1 MVIFLI
7 SAAIPSHPMPQ
18 LDPSSWSSSLKAVIF
33 DLDGVLVDTAR
44 YHDQAWEELATGFG
58 YALTEADRHA
68 LKGRS
73 RADSLEYI
81 LEQAGWEDA
90 DPAQKSRWLQAK
102 NTRYLELVEGLT
114 PNDAA
119 EGAQDLLKQLRKAGY
134 QLALGSASQNAGK
147 VLNKIG
153 MEGAFDSI
161 VDGTRTTRSKPDPQ
175 VFEMAANDLGFD
187 PEECVVI
194 EDAQAG
200 IHAAIA
206 GGFKAIGL
214 GDPVVLGQAH
224 QVIASLKE
232 LSENPWLD
240 WLRSTDA
247 A

>member
-1 MVIFLI
+1 M
-7 SAAIPSHPMPQ
+7 SHP
-18 LDPSSWSSSLKAVIF
+18 DSSPRSYSIKAVIF

-102 NTRYLELVEGLT
+102 NARYLELVEELT
-114 PNDAA
+114 PHDAA
-119 EGAQDLLKQLRKAGY
+119 EGAQDLLRHLREAGIK
-134 QLALGSASQNAGK
+134 LALGSASQNATK
-147 VLNKIG
+147 VLSKIG
-153 MEGAFDSI
+153 MEGAFDSV

-175 VFEMAANDLGFD
+175 VFEMAASDLGLEPKD
-187 PEECVVI
+187 CIVI

-200 IHAAIA
+200 IQAALA
-206 GGFKAIGL
+206 GGFRTIGL
-214 GDPVVLGQAH
+214 GDPLVLAQAH
-224 QVIASLKE
+224 RVIASLKE
-232 LSENPWLD
+232 LSLD
-240 WLRSTDA
+240 QGHVLFEI
-247 A
+247 

>member
-1 MVIFLI
+1 MSQPDSTPRPHSI
-7 SAAIPSHPMPQ
+7 
-18 LDPSSWSSSLKAVIF
+18 KAVIF

-102 NTRYLELVEGLT
+102 NARYLELVEELT
-114 PNDAA
+114 PHDAA
-119 EGAQDLLKQLRKAGY
+119 EGALDLLVQLREAGI
-134 QLALGSASQNAGK
+134 QLALGSASQNATK
-147 VLNKIG
+147 VLSKIG
-153 MEGAFDSI
+153 MERAFDSV

-175 VFEMAANDLGFD
+175 VFEMAASDLGLEPKD
-187 PEECVVI
+187 CIVI

-200 IHAAIA
+200 IQAALA
-206 GGFKAIGL
+206 GGFRTIGL
-214 GDPVVLGQAH
+214 GDPLVLAQAH
-224 QVIASLKE
+224 RVIASLKE
-232 LSENPWLD
+232 LSLD
-240 WLRSTDA
+240 QGLVLFEI
-247 A
+247 

>member
-1 MVIFLI
+1 M
-7 SAAIPSHPMPQ
+7 SHPDSTPR
-18 LDPSSWSSSLKAVIF
+18 PHSIKAVIF

-102 NTRYLELVEGLT
+102 NARYLELVEELT
-114 PNDAA
+114 PHDAA
-119 EGAQDLLKQLRKAGY
+119 EGAQDLLGHLREAGIK
-134 QLALGSASQNAGK
+134 LALGSASQNATK
-147 VLNKIG
+147 VLSKIG
-153 MEGAFDSI
+153 MEGAFDSV

-175 VFEMAANDLGFD
+175 VFEMAASDLGLEPKD
-187 PEECVVI
+187 CIVI

-200 IHAAIA
+200 IQAALA
-206 GGFKAIGL
+206 GGFRTIGL
-214 GDPVVLGQAH
+214 GDPLVLAQAH
-224 QVIASLKE
+224 RVIASLKE
-232 LSENPWLD
+232 LSLD
-240 WLRSTDA
+240 QGLVLFEI
-247 A
+247 

>member
-1 MVIFLI
+1 M
-7 SAAIPSHPMPQ
+7 SHPDSTPQ
-18 LDPSSWSSSLKAVIF
+18 PSSIKAVIF

-102 NTRYLELVEGLT
+102 NARYLELVEELT
-114 PNDAA
+114 PHDAA
-119 EGAQDLLKQLRKAGY
+119 EGAQDLLRHLREAGIK
-134 QLALGSASQNAGK
+134 LALGSASQNATK
-147 VLNKIG
+147 VLSKIG
-153 MEGAFDSI
+153 MEGAFDSV

-175 VFEMAANDLGFD
+175 VFEMAASDLGLEPKD
-187 PEECVVI
+187 CIVI

-200 IHAAIA
+200 IQAALA
-206 GGFKAIGL
+206 GGFRTIGL
-214 GDPVVLGQAH
+214 GDPLVLAQAH
-224 QVIASLKE
+224 RVIASLKE
-232 LSENPWLD
+232 LSFDQGLVLFEI
-240 WLRSTDA
+240 
-247 A
+247 

>member
-1 MVIFLI
+1 M
-7 SAAIPSHPMPQ
+7 SHPDSTPQ
-18 LDPSSWSSSLKAVIF
+18 PSSIKAVIF

-102 NTRYLELVEGLT
+102 NARYLELVEGLT
-114 PNDAA
+114 PQDAA
-119 EGAQDLLKQLRKAGY
+119 EGAQDLLVQLREAGIK
-134 QLALGSASQNAGK
+134 LALGSASQNATK
-147 VLNKIG
+147 VLSKIG
-153 MEGAFDSI
+153 MEGAFDSV

-175 VFEMAANDLGFD
+175 VFEMAASDLGLEPKD
-187 PEECVVI
+187 CIVI

-200 IHAAIA
+200 IQAALA
-206 GGFKAIGL
+206 GGFRTIGL
-214 GDPVVLGQAH
+214 GDPLVLAQAH
-224 QVIASLKE
+224 RVIASLKE
-232 LSENPWLD
+232 LSLD
-240 WLRSTDA
+240 QGLVLFEI
-247 A
+247 

>member
-1 MVIFLI
+1 MSHSDSSPRTSSIK
-7 SAAIPSHPMPQ
+7 AI
-18 LDPSSWSSSLKAVIF
+18 IF

-102 NTRYLELVEGLT
+102 NARYLELVEELT
-114 PNDAA
+114 PHDAA
-119 EGAQDLLKQLRKAGY
+119 EGAQDLLGHLREAGIK
-134 QLALGSASQNAGK
+134 LALGSASQNATK
-147 VLNKIG
+147 VLSKIG
-153 MEGAFDSI
+153 MEGAFDSV

-175 VFEMAANDLGFD
+175 VFEMAASDLGLEPKD
-187 PEECVVI
+187 CIVI

-200 IHAAIA
+200 IQAALA
-206 GGFKAIGL
+206 GGFRTIGL
-214 GDPVVLGQAH
+214 GDPLVLAQAH
-224 QVIASLKE
+224 RVIASLKE
-232 LSENPWLD
+232 LSFDQGLVLFEI
-240 WLRSTDA
+240 
-247 A
+247 

>member
-1 MVIFLI
+1 M
-7 SAAIPSHPMPQ
+7 SHPN
-18 LDPSSWSSSLKAVIF
+18 SSPRSSSIKAVIF

-102 NTRYLELVEGLT
+102 NARYLELVEGLT
-114 PNDAA
+114 PQDAA
-119 EGAQDLLKQLRKAGY
+119 EGAQDLLVQLREAGIK
-134 QLALGSASQNAGK
+134 LALGSASQNATK
-147 VLNKIG
+147 VLSKIG
-153 MEGAFDSI
+153 MEGAFDSV

-175 VFEMAANDLGFD
+175 VFEMAASDLGLD
-187 PEECVVI
+187 PKDCLVI

-200 IHAAIA
+200 IEAALA
-206 GGFKAIGL
+206 GGFRTIGL
-214 GDPVVLGQAH
+214 GDPVVLAQAH
-224 QVIASLKE
+224 RVVASLKE
-232 LSENPWLD
+232 LSLD
-240 WLRSTDA
+240 QGHVLFEI
-247 A
+247 

>member
-1 MVIFLI
+1 M
-7 SAAIPSHPMPQ
+7 SHP
-18 LDPSSWSSSLKAVIF
+18 DSSPRSSSIKAVIF

-102 NTRYLELVEGLT
+102 NARYLELVEELT
-114 PNDAA
+114 PHDAA
-119 EGAQDLLKQLRKAGY
+119 EGAQDLLRHLREAGIK
-134 QLALGSASQNAGK
+134 LALGSASQNATK
-147 VLNKIG
+147 VLSKIG
-153 MEGAFDSI
+153 MEGAFDSV

-175 VFEMAANDLGFD
+175 VFEMAASDLGLEPKD
-187 PEECVVI
+187 CIVI

-200 IHAAIA
+200 IQAALA
-206 GGFKAIGL
+206 GGFRTIGL
-214 GDPVVLGQAH
+214 GDPLVLAQAH
-224 QVIASLKE
+224 RVIASLKE
-232 LSENPWLD
+232 LSLD
-240 WLRSTDA
+240 QGLVLFEI
-247 A
+247 

>member
-1 MVIFLI
+1 M
-7 SAAIPSHPMPQ
+7 SHPESTPQ
-18 LDPSSWSSSLKAVIF
+18 PSSIKAVIF

-102 NTRYLELVEGLT
+102 NARYLELVEELT
-114 PNDAA
+114 PHDAA
-119 EGAQDLLKQLRKAGY
+119 EGAQDLLGHLREAGIK
-134 QLALGSASQNAGK
+134 LALGSASQNATK
-147 VLNKIG
+147 VLSKIG
-153 MEGAFDSI
+153 MEGAFDSV

-175 VFEMAANDLGFD
+175 VFEMAASDLGLEPKD
-187 PEECVVI
+187 CIVI

-200 IHAAIA
+200 IQAALA
-206 GGFKAIGL
+206 GGFRTIGL
-214 GDPVVLGQAH
+214 GDPLVLAQAH
-224 QVIASLKE
+224 RVIASLKE
-232 LSENPWLD
+232 LSLD
-240 WLRSTDA
+240 QGLVLFEI
-247 A
+247 

>member
-1 MVIFLI
+1 MSQPDSTPRPHSI
-7 SAAIPSHPMPQ
+7 
-18 LDPSSWSSSLKAVIF
+18 KAVIF

-102 NTRYLELVEGLT
+102 NARYLELVEELT
-114 PNDAA
+114 PHDAA
-119 EGAQDLLKQLRKAGY
+119 EGAQDLLRHLREAGIK
-134 QLALGSASQNAGK
+134 LALGSASQNATK
-147 VLNKIG
+147 VLSKIG
-153 MEGAFDSI
+153 MEGAFDSV

-175 VFEMAANDLGFD
+175 VFEMAASDLGLEPKD
-187 PEECVVI
+187 CIVI

-200 IHAAIA
+200 IQAALA
-206 GGFKAIGL
+206 GGFRTIGL
-214 GDPVVLGQAH
+214 GDPLVLAQAH
-224 QVIASLKE
+224 RVIASLKE
-232 LSENPWLD
+232 LSLD
-240 WLRSTDA
+240 QGLVLFEI
-247 A
+247 

>member
-1 MVIFLI
+1 M
-7 SAAIPSHPMPQ
+7 SHPN
-18 LDPSSWSSSLKAVIF
+18 SSPRSSTIKAVIF

-102 NTRYLELVEGLT
+102 NARYLELVEGLT
-114 PNDAA
+114 PQDAA
-119 EGAQDLLKQLRKAGY
+119 EGAQDLLVQLREAGIK
-134 QLALGSASQNAGK
+134 LALGSASQNATK
-147 VLNKIG
+147 VLSKIG
-153 MEGAFDSI
+153 MEGAFDSV

-175 VFEMAANDLGFD
+175 VFEMAASDLGLD
-187 PEECVVI
+187 PKDCLVI

-200 IHAAIA
+200 IEAALA
-206 GGFKAIGL
+206 GGFRTIGL
-214 GDPVVLGQAH
+214 GDPVVLAQAH
-224 QVIASLKE
+224 RVVASLKE
-232 LSENPWLD
+232 LSLD
-240 WLRSTDA
+240 QGHVLFEI
-247 A
+247 

>member
-1 MVIFLI
+1 M
-7 SAAIPSHPMPQ
+7 SHPDSTPR
-18 LDPSSWSSSLKAVIF
+18 PHSIKAVIF

-102 NTRYLELVEGLT
+102 NARYLELVEELT
-114 PNDAA
+114 PHDAA
-119 EGAQDLLKQLRKAGY
+119 EGAQDLLGHLREAGIK
-134 QLALGSASQNAGK
+134 LALGSASQNATK
-147 VLNKIG
+147 VLSKIG
-153 MEGAFDSI
+153 MEGAFDSV

-175 VFEMAANDLGFD
+175 VFEMAASDLGLEPKD
-187 PEECVVI
+187 CIVI

-200 IHAAIA
+200 IQAALA
-206 GGFKAIGL
+206 GGFRTIGL
-214 GDPVVLGQAH
+214 GDPLVLAQAH
-224 QVIASLKE
+224 RVIASLKE
-232 LSENPWLD
+232 LSFDQGLVLFEI
-240 WLRSTDA
+240 
-247 A
+247 

>member
-1 MVIFLI
+1 M
-7 SAAIPSHPMPQ
+7 SHS
-18 LDPSSWSSSLKAVIF
+18 DSSPRSYSIKAVIF

-102 NTRYLELVEGLT
+102 NARYLELVEELT
-114 PNDAA
+114 PHDAA
-119 EGAQDLLKQLRKAGY
+119 EGAQDLLGHLREAGIK
-134 QLALGSASQNAGK
+134 LALGSASQNATK
-147 VLNKIG
+147 VLSKIG
-153 MEGAFDSI
+153 MEGAFDSV

-175 VFEMAANDLGFD
+175 VFEMAASDLGLEPKD
-187 PEECVVI
+187 CIVI

-200 IHAAIA
+200 IQAALA
-206 GGFKAIGL
+206 GGFRTIGL
-214 GDPVVLGQAH
+214 GDPLVLAQAH
-224 QVIASLKE
+224 RVIASLKE
-232 LSENPWLD
+232 LSLD
-240 WLRSTDA
+240 QGLVLFEI
-247 A
+247 

>member
-1 MVIFLI
+1 MSQPDSTPRPHSI
-7 SAAIPSHPMPQ
+7 
-18 LDPSSWSSSLKAVIF
+18 KAVIF

-102 NTRYLELVEGLT
+102 NARYLELVEELT
-114 PNDAA
+114 PHDAA
-119 EGAQDLLKQLRKAGY
+119 EGAQDLLGHLREAGIK
-134 QLALGSASQNAGK
+134 LALGSASQNATK

-153 MEGAFDSI
+153 MEGAFDSV

-175 VFEMAANDLGFD
+175 VFEMAASDLGLEPKD
-187 PEECVVI
+187 CIVI

-200 IHAAIA
+200 IQAALA
-206 GGFKAIGL
+206 GGFWAIGL
-214 GDPVVLGQAH
+214 GDPLVLAQAH
-224 QVIASLKE
+224 RVIASLKE
-232 LSENPWLD
+232 LSLD
-240 WLRSTDA
+240 QGLVLFEI
-247 A
+247 